1 VADQTEDIVHDL
13 TQDGSLMEPGLV
25 IPGTLAATVPA
36 AAFAVERSKS
46 KKLGLFGWF
55 SVVWLGIV
63 TLMVFVPWIFPVPGL
78 LERDR
83 EALVTQ
89 NFGPQAGHWLGVD
102 TSGYD
107 LLTKVIYGARASMMV
122 AVLGIL
128 FALLVGGVLGLIAGY
143 FRGKLDTT
151 LNGGFNVM
159 LAFPALVL
167 ALALVTIFASE
178 PGVAYARRVG
188 VVMFALAIVSIA
200 PIARVTRANT
210 LVWSEREFV
219 LAARLLGTKTKRIL
233 TRDVLPNVAPAML
246 QIALLGIGLLIIAEG
261 GLALLGV
268 GIPAAVDTPSWGNLL
283 ASNRSQLFL
292 GKPWGVFAPS
302 IAIFLTILSLNY
314 IGDVMR
320 ARLDVRESML

>member
-1 VADQTEDIVHDL
+1 VADHQIEDLV
-13 TQDGSLMEPGLV
+13 QDPSSGGTIEIGSV

-36 AAFAVERSKS
+36 ASFSVTRSKS
-46 KKLGLFGWF
+46 KKLGFFGWF
-55 SVVWLGIV
+55 SVAWIGIV

-128 FALLVGGVLGLIAGY
+128 FALFVGGFLGLVAGY

-219 LAARLLGTKTKRIL
+219 LAARLLGTKTQRIL
-233 TRDVLPNVAPAML
+233 FRDVLPNVAPAML